1 MTGQDDTKGS
11 AAMPASMPDVTGP
24 DIATS
29 ASPSSA
35 ELRRRR
41 RLNRSGLGT
50 RLFLLLLAL
59 VLVVTAVGL
68 SGKPV
73 SLPVWAVVE
82 IESRINRSL
91 ATALPDQSIAMGG
104 VDVMLDSDWVP
115 RLRLED
121 VRLLKKGGQS
131 LVTLPDLRLT
141 LDAGALIRGKVRPT
155 SLRLIGARLA
165 VVRDRDGHFDL
176 SLGAGRMP
184 AITRF
189 SQVFDLADLVFAT
202 PFAASLSTVE
212 AEALTITL
220 QDQRAGKTWEVGDG
234 RFALTN
240 RPDQLAAELGLS
252 LVAGGAAPA
261 QAVLTVVSDKGR
273 DTARLSA
280 TINGVAAQDLAS
292 QVAAL
297 GWLGVLDAPISG
309 RVSTT
314 LGAGG
319 VTAMEARL
327 DIGAGALQPQPE
339 ARPVAFDRASI
350 ALTYDP
356 AQGRIKLTD
365 MSVESPSLRVTA
377 SGHSYLV
384 RADGSRITGALVGEL
399 PDAYLTQIR
408 FSQVMIDPEGLFQEP
423 VRFSSGALDVRM
435 RLAPFSLDIGQLSL
449 AEDSR
454 RLTASGKIGADAK
467 GWTAAIDLALNQIQS
482 DRLLALWPV
491 TLRPNTRGWLARNVQ
506 QGKIFDVEAALRIEP
521 GHEPRLH
528 LGYSFA
534 NADVTFLATLPPVQ
548 AGYGYS
554 SIDGQSY
561 TMVLTRGTVVPPQ
574 GGAIDMAGSVF
585 KVPDITR
592 KPAMAEITLRT
603 SSSLTAAL
611 SLLDQ
616 PPFRFLQ
623 KADRPVDLG
632 QGEARLVTELS
643 LPLQKKVAVKDV
655 TYLAS
660 GTVSNFQSD
669 VLVPGRVIRA
679 PSLTVS
685 ADTKG
690 MAISGQG
697 QIGKV
702 PFDVTFSQAFGA
714 EAKGRSRI
722 EGSVTLSQTTAEEFG
737 LGLPSGMVSGEG
749 QGQVVIEL
757 ARDAPGK
764 LSLVSDLNRIGLSI
778 PEVGWSKPAASR
790 GSLRAEVTL
799 GAVPRVDRLEVQ
811 AAGLEAQGSVT
822 MRESGGLDL
831 ARFERVTLDGWLD
844 GAVEIKGRGA
854 GKDVALAVTGGSV
867 DMRRMPDA
875 SARKSSGRGGVP
887 ISLRL
892 DRLRVTDS
900 INFDGFAGEFSQ
912 NGGLNGD
919 FTASLNGQ
927 AAVRGTVV
935 PSPHGSAVR
944 LSAKD
949 AGATLA
955 AAGVFSSARGGSLE
969 LQLTPRDDNGTY
981 DGIAKLA
988 NIRVKNAS
996 VLAELL
1002 NAVSVVG
1009 LLEQL
1014 NGAGIVFNQ
1023 AEAEFLLTPAAVQ
1036 VYRGSAI
1043 GASLGVSMAGV
1054 YQSGSGALAM
1064 QGVVSP
1070 IYLLNG
1076 IGAMFTRRGEG
1087 VFGFNYALRGTADD
1101 PQVEVNPLSIL
1112 TPGMFREIFRAPP
1125 PVLAPE
1131 TQGSGG

>member
-1 MTGQDDTKGS
+1 MTGGIDSKGS
-11 AAMPASMPDVTGP
+11 GADPEAMPDAPLPPAAARPAKKAPKTK
-24 DIATS
+24 A
-29 ASPSSA
+29 A
-35 ELRRRR
+35 RRQ
-41 RLNRSGLGT
+41 RSGLGT
-50 RLFLLLLAL
+50 RLFLLLLAVL
-59 VLVVTAVGL
+59 LVVGALGL

-73 SLPVWAVVE
+73 SLPVWVVAE
-82 IESRINRSL
+82 LETRINRNL
-91 ATALPDQSIAMGG
+91 ADSLPDESIAIGG
-104 VDVMLDSDWVP
+104 VDLTIDSDWVP

-121 VRLLKKGGQS
+121 VRLLKRGGQS
-131 LVTLPDLRLT
+131 LLTLPDVRLT
-141 LDAGALIRGKVRPT
+141 LDPAALLQGQVRPR
-155 SLRLIGARLA
+155 SLRVIGARLA
-165 VVRDRDGHFDL
+165 VLRDRDGRFDL
-176 SLGAGRMP
+176 ALGAGKMP
-184 AITRF
+184 QITSF
-189 SQVFDLADLVFAT
+189 AQVFDLADLAFAT
-202 PFAASLSTVE
+202 PMAASLTTVE

-234 RFALTN
+234 RFVLTN

-273 DTARLSA
+273 DTARLTA

-314 LGAGG
+314 LGADG

-327 DIGAGALQPQPE
+327 DIAAGALQPQPA
-339 ARPVAFDRASI
+339 ARPIAFDRATI
-350 ALTYDP
+350 ALTFDP
-356 AQGRIKLTD
+356 EQGRIKLTD
-365 MSVESPSLRVTA
+365 LSVESPSLRVTA
-377 SGHSYLV
+377 AGHSYLV
-384 RADGSRITGALVGEL
+384 RADGSRITGSLVREL
-399 PDAYLTQIR
+399 PDAYLGQIT

-423 VRFSSGALDVRM
+423 VRFSSGALDVRL
-435 RLAPFSLDIGQLSL
+435 RLAPFTLDIGQLSL
-449 AEDSR
+449 AEDAR
-454 RLTASGKIGADAK
+454 RLTASGHIGADAS
-467 GWTAAIDLALNQIQS
+467 GWTAAIDLALNEIQS

-491 TLRPNTRGWLARNVQ
+491 TLRPATRGWLAKNVQ
-506 QGKIFDVEAALRIEP
+506 QGKIFDVKAALRIEP
-521 GHEPRLH
+521 GSEPRLH

-554 SIDGQSY
+554 TIDGQTY
-561 TMVLTRGTVVPPQ
+561 TMVLTRGTVQPPL
-574 GGAIDMAGSVF
+574 GGAIDVAGSVF
-585 KVPDITR
+585 RVPDITR
-592 KPAMAEITLRT
+592 KPATAEITLQT
-603 SSSLTAAL
+603 VSSLTAAL

-623 KADRPVDLG
+623 KAERPVDLG
-632 QGEARLVTELS
+632 QGTARLTTRLT
-643 LPLQKKVAVKDV
+643 LPLQKKVAIKDV

-660 GTVSNFQSD
+660 GTVTDFRSD
-669 VLVPGRVIRA
+669 QLVPGRAITA
-679 PSLTVS
+679 PSLMVS
-685 ADTKG
+685 ADPKG

-697 QIGKV
+697 MIGRV
-702 PFDVTFSQAFGA
+702 PFDVTFTQAFGPQ
-714 EAKGRSRI
+714 AKGKSRI

-737 LGLPSGMVSGEG
+737 LGLPDGMVKGEG
-749 QGQVVIEL
+749 QGQVVIDLERG
-757 ARDAPGK
+757 AAGR

-778 PEVGWSKPAASR
+778 PEVGWSKPAASTGR
-790 GSLRAEVTL
+790 LRADVTL
-799 GAVPRVDRLEVQ
+799 GPVPRVDRLEVQ
-811 AAGLEAQGSVT
+811 AAGLKAAGSVR
-822 MRESGGLDL
+822 MREGGGLDV
-831 ARFERVTLDGWLD
+831 ARFESVTLDGWLD

-875 SARKSSGRGGVP
+875 SKRKSSGRGGVP

-892 DRLRVTDS
+892 DSLRVTDS
-900 INFDGFAGEFSQ
+900 IRFQNFAGEFAQ
-912 NGGLNGD
+912 KGGLNGD

-927 AAVRGTVV
+927 AAVTGTVV
-935 PSPHGSAVR
+935 PSPNGSAVR
-944 LSAKD
+944 LQAGD
-949 AGATLA
+949 AGAALA
-955 AAGVFSSARGGSLE
+955 AAGVFSSARGGKLT
-969 LQLTPRDDNGTY
+969 LQLTPRDASGSY
-981 DGIAKLA
+981 DGVAKLT

-1023 AEAEFLLTPAAVQ
+1023 AEAEFLLTPRAVQ
-1036 VYRGSAI
+1036 VHRGSAI

-1054 YQSGSGALAM
+1054 YQSGNGALAM

-1070 IYLLNG
+1070 IYMLNG
-1076 IGAMFTRRGEG
+1076 IGAMFSKRGEG
-1087 VFGFNYALRGTADD
+1087 VFGFNYALRGTADA

-1125 PVLAPE
+1125 PVLAPDE
-1131 TQGSGG
+1131 NGSGG